1 VERRSFLTRFGAGL
15 AALGGAIAGG
25 PALAAAQSAGQGSQ
39 WTPARHPQDD
49 WLEQIPGRH
58 RIFFDATS
66 PNGAGEAITFA
77 SNYHAGNRSG
87 YQLGTGDLAV
97 VLCYRHGATPFA
109 WSDAVW
115 ARYGAVFSDRTKFVD
130 PKTSAAPVINVYQ
143 SRDYGM
149 LLPNRGTTLS
159 AMVERGVH
167 VAVCDMATRA
177 YAGLVAQRMNLQ
189 ADDVYREFVEGAVSN
204 AHFVPAGIVTLSRA
218 QERGYSVAHIG

>member
-1 VERRSFLTRFGAGL
+1 VERRSFLTRLGAGL

-25 PALAAAQSAGQGSQ
+25 PVAAAAQSPPQDAR
-39 WTPARHPQDD
+39 WAPARHPQDD

-66 PNGAGEAITFA
+66 PLGAGEAITFA
-77 SNYHAGNRSG
+77 GNYHAGNRAG
-87 YQLGTGDLAV
+87 YELGTGDLAV
-97 VLCYRHGATPFA
+97 VLCYRHWATPFA

-115 ARYGAVFSDRTKFVD
+115 AKYGAVFSDRTKFVD
-130 PKTSAAPVINVYQ
+130 PKTNVAPVLNVYQ

-149 LLPNRGTTLS
+149 ALPNRGTTLS

-177 YAGLVAQRMNLQ
+177 FAGMAAQRLSLQ
-189 ADDVYREFVEGAVSN
+189 TDDVYREFVASAVAN